1 MDAEF
6 EVVEAPKERK
16 KLLPVILISVI
27 LIAVI
32 ALILL
37 YHAFFAP
44 VVYRRFTEK
53 RIALMEEI
61 FDMTVTDD
69 VKLLRYEDDSILIAI
84 DETLTLTVPDYA
96 AFLKSNLHTEIQQT
110 EEPYSGREGEGWLYY
125 NYQPDFCRTEVKI
138 SPAGADG
145 MYTVI
150 LHHYE

>member
-1 MDAEF
+1 MQTEIAAEK
-6 EVVEAPKERK
+6 AGKPKN
-16 KLLPVILISVI
+16 KLLLI
-27 LIAVI
+27 LIAV
-32 ALILL
+32 ALIAVIVLGAV
-37 YHAFFAP
+37 YYAFISP
-44 VVYRRFTEK
+44 VVYRRFTAK

-96 AFLKSNLHTEIQQT
+96 AFLKNNLHTEIQQT